1 MKQQAN
7 RFAPHDLDLA
17 LVAYFDAM
25 KASYGPDHD
34 TPWST
39 PRGDGTRRFDIYA
52 DKPGQKFL
60 RIIHNSG
67 NQKSSHSFIVL
78 RDCEVTRTAPLYSKK
93 PKEVLTLKAGDILKC
108 ASWRAPALNFV
119 RGNIFD
125 ENYGNCKWTGAA

>member
-25 KASYGPDHD
+25 KADYAKADREAFHY
-34 TPWST
+34 
-39 PRGDGTRRFDIYA
+39 DIFA
-52 DKPGQKFL
+52 DKPGSKFL
-60 RIIHNSG
+60 RIWQSSWG
-67 NQKSSHSFIVL
+67 SKSSHSFIVL
-78 RDCEVTRTAPLYSKK
+78 KDCEVTRTAPLYSKK

-108 ASWRAPALNFV
+108 ASWRQPALNFI

-125 ENYGNCKWTGAA
+125 CNYGNCKWTGAA